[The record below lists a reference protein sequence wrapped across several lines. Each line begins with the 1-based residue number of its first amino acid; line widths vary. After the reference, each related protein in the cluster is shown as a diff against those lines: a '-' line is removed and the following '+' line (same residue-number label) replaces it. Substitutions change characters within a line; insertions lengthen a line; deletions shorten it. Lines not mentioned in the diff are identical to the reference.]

1 MELLLP
7 LFRWKKYLQESE
19 SIFLRIISI
28 QGIQCKS
35 AASASESNLEQI
47 KGVSKM
53 IWSLFQQLEF
63 GTEGDQSILNTT
75 WYPHIQQF
83 WQKLEGWAI
92 WIKIVMKI
100 NLQYLKPDWGCCW
113 CCCGSINEYSSDTP
127 WVFPMVVV
135 VECSGVQSC
144 KLYRHLGTRCPVGLG
159 TSSRILRASPAFLH
173 E

>member
-1 MELLLP
+1 MILFFIFQNDTHSPLNWKFYLFKTFLLEVTKNVQNTFFPMELLLP

-75 WYPHIQQF
+75 WYPQVCLAYSTI
-83 WQKLEGWAI
+83 LTEARG
-92 WIKIVMKI
+92 
-100 NLQYLKPDWGCCW
+100 LSYLNKDCD
-113 CCCGSINEYSSDTP
+113 ED
-127 WVFPMVVV
+127 
-135 VECSGVQSC
+135 
-144 KLYRHLGTRCPVGLG
+144 
-159 TSSRILRASPAFLH
+159 
-173 E
+173 

>member
-47 KGVSKM
+47 KSVSKM

-75 WYPHIQQF
+75 WYPQVCLADSTI
-83 WQKLEGWAI
+83 LTEAS
-92 WIKIVMKI
+92 
-100 NLQYLKPDWGCCW
+100 YLNKDCD
-113 CCCGSINEYSSDTP
+113 ED
-127 WVFPMVVV
+127 
-135 VECSGVQSC
+135 
-144 KLYRHLGTRCPVGLG
+144 
-159 TSSRILRASPAFLH
+159 
-173 E
+173 